1 MSNKAIDRNDPTYN
15 DWMESIASEM
25 RKGEYQEDL
34 RRVITQTPPEFRE
47 VIERQEMDVMG
58 IRKTSRGF
66 ERLNGTAAS
75 EDEILSLNKNVD
87 TRMLNESPALREHKV
102 VLRGG
107 RLQPDFTLYERE
119 MEVKKW

>member
-1 MSNKAIDRNDPTYN
+1 MSNKGIDRNDPSYN

-25 RKGEYQEDL
+25 GKGEYQADL
-34 RRVITQTPPEFRE
+34 RMAITQSPPEFRE

-58 IRKTSRGF
+58 IRKTQRGF
-66 ERLNGTAAS
+66 ERLNGTIAT
-75 EDEILSLNKNVD
+75 EDEILSLNRNVD

-102 VLRGG
+102 VMRGG
-107 RLQPDFTLYERE
+107 RLEPDFALYERE